1 MFADLVAR
9 SWCSSCAM
17 LVMPLKYKGS
27 RLLTVSEGEVS
38 SEGRFEVVKVL
49 TKQDEDPTN

>member
-1 MFADLVAR
+1 MFADLVAG
-9 SWCSSCAM
+9 SWRSSCAM
-17 LVMPLKYKGS
+17 LVMPLKYKGCH
-27 RLLTVSEGEVS
+27 LLTGSEGEVS